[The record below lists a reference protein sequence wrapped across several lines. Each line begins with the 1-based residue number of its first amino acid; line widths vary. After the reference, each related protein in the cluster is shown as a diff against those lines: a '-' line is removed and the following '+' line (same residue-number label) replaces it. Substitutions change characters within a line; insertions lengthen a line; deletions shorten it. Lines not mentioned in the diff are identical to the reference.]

1 MTAPL
6 LQMND
11 GRAIPQLGLG
21 TFGISNEAAPEAIG
35 SAIEAGYRHLDT
47 AQMYGNEAGVGA
59 AVVASDVPRAEFFV
73 TTKLHNPNHLRDDV
87 IRSFEGSL
95 KELGLDYVDLFLIHW
110 PLPTLYDGDFVST
123 WRALIELADDGRAR
137 SIGVSNFAP
146 EHLDRIVAETGVA
159 PVVNQVEL
167 NPWFANRQVQQANAR
182 HRVLTEAWAPIA
194 RGKVA
199 DSAEVTAIAERIGAT
214 PAQVVLRWHLD
225 QGRIVFP
232 KSADPQR
239 QKQNLAATE
248 IVLTDADRA
257 TIDTLDLGPEG
268 RQGPD
273 PLTFDWLG

>member
-1 MTAPL
+1 MTVPL
-6 LQMND
+6 LEMND
-11 GRAIPQLGLG
+11 GRTIPQIGLG
-21 TFGISNEAAPEAIG
+21 TYGISTEAAPEVIG
-35 SAIEAGYRHLDT
+35 AAIEAGYRHLDT

-59 AVVASDVPRAEFFV
+59 AVNASDVPRDEFFV
-73 TTKLHNPNHLRDDV
+73 TTKLHNPYHRRDDAL
-87 IRSFEGSL
+87 RSFDDSL

-123 WRALIELADDGRAR
+123 WRALIELAGDGRAR
-137 SIGVSNFAP
+137 SIGVSNFEP
-146 EHLDRIVAETGVA
+146 EHLERLVAETGVA
-159 PVVNQVEL
+159 PAVNQVEL

-182 HRVLTEAWAPIA
+182 HQVLTEAWAPIA

-199 DSAEVTAIAERIGAT
+199 EAAAITAIADRIGAT

-239 QKQNLAATE
+239 QKQNLVAASIT
-248 IVLTDADRA
+248 LTDADRA
-257 TIDTLDLGPEG
+257 AIDALDLGPDG